1 MTLPSKAAGLGLP
14 RDRHLPA
21 SLWTLVSAILTGK
34 PSKAVALLAP
44 PFCLLLRETEVLS
57 REVAS
62 AVNAACTTKCAIHY
76 VQGSKFR
83 ALYTTASKAP
93 ALHDCSP
100 MSNLT
105 LQS

>member
-1 MTLPSKAAGLGLP
+1 MTLPSKAALGLP
-14 RDRHLPA
+14 GDRHLPA

-57 REVAS
+57 REVSS
-62 AVNAACTTKCAIHY
+62 AVNAACTTMCAIHY

-83 ALYTTASKAP
+83 AL
-93 ALHDCSP
+93 
-100 MSNLT
+100 
-105 LQS
+105 